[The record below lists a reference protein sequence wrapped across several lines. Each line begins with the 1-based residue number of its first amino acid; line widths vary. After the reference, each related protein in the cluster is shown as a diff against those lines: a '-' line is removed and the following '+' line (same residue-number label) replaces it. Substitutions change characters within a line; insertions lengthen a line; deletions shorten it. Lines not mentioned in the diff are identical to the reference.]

1 MQKEKID
8 IPLYKYWKFITY
20 HKLRVHKS
28 IEWHARVIEKFLSLF
43 NISENKN
50 GLLKK
55 IIPYVFSWFS
65 IIFIGYLIMN
75 ILNNYPPR
83 VIGISP

>member
-1 MQKEKID
+1 MQKGKID

-20 HKLRVHKS
+20 RKLRVFKS
-28 IEWHARVIEKFLSLF
+28 IEWPAKVIEKFLSLF

-55 IIPYVFSWFS
+55 IIPYVFSGFS